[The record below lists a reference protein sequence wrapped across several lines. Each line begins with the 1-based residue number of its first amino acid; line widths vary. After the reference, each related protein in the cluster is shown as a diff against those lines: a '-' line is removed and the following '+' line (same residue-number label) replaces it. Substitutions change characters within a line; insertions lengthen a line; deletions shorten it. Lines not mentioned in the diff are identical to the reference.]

1 MIADLFTPF
10 LSPVSTTY
18 EEPHSTA
25 ASLDDENDDAD
36 VPSAVDSTSLSKD
49 SCEPRDSASVSASAS
64 PTASLESASHPTRDG
79 EDKVS
84 NGGKLVPDN
93 GTDSVA
99 VTTTPATSS
108 SSSESSTD
116 DVDDEP
122 PSAWTMWYLRKDLE
136 WRRRA
141 QREHESRKAAL
152 CEARAAAERK
162 ANQRSQAERAFAAWC
177 AMKSELEA
185 ARRAEE
191 RRQSS
196 KADEDRKRTKM
207 RECALSE
214 RKCREWLARKQVEQ
228 GGVDEKKVGR
238 VSGSKIRLVL
248 YAITVGDIIR
258 GEFGEETTNND
269 EQPRRE
275 GGSEPKRFQGVARQ
289 QEYDE
294 FNGEVPRKVY

>member
-1 MIADLFTPF
+1 
-10 LSPVSTTY
+10 
-18 EEPHSTA
+18 
-25 ASLDDENDDAD
+25 
-36 VPSAVDSTSLSKD
+36 
-49 SCEPRDSASVSASAS
+49 
-64 PTASLESASHPTRDG
+64 
-79 EDKVS
+79 
-84 NGGKLVPDN
+84 
-93 GTDSVA
+93 
-99 VTTTPATSS
+99 
-108 SSSESSTD
+108 
-116 DVDDEP
+116 
-122 PSAWTMWYLRKDLE
+122 MWYLRKDLE

-141 QREHESRKAAL
+141 QREHEARNAAL

-214 RKCREWLARKQVEQ
+214 RKCTGMACQEA
-228 GGVDEKKVGR
+228 
-238 VSGSKIRLVL
+238 SG
-248 YAITVGDIIR
+248 AG